1 MLAAAAA
8 VCGCGSAPE
17 DNEVSRGEVAR
28 ELARVEV
35 RPGLWEVSTRI
46 VAVAQE
52 GLPHEVAERMKGRR
66 RGFRHCITPAQ
77 AARPDANFLAV
88 RGSGR
93 CRDEAFAMS
102 GGRIAGTMVCRD
114 PGGAETRVRM
124 SGAYGPERY
133 EIRMEMATPGIG
145 AGRTMILETRQQGRR
160 VGECGNEGETKR

>member
-1 MLAAAAA
+1 
-8 VCGCGSAPE
+8 VCGCGSAPQG
-17 DNEVSRGEVAR
+17 NEVSRGDVAR

-35 RPGLWEVSTRI
+35 RPGLWEVSTQI
-46 VAVAQE
+46 VSVAQA

-88 RGSGR
+88 RGTGR
-93 CRDEAFAMS
+93 CRDEAFAMR

-114 PGGAETRVRM
+114 PAGAETRVTM
-124 SGAYGPERY
+124 SGDYAAERY

-145 AGRTMILETRQQGRR
+145 PGRTMTLETRQQGRR
-160 VGECGNEGETKR
+160 VGDCPDEGETKQ